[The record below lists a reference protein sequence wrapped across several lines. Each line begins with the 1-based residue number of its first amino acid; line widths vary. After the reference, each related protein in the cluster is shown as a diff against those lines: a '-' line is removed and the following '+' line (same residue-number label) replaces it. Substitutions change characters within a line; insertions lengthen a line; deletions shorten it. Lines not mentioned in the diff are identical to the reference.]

1 MEKEDDKKED
11 KKEDDKKED
20 KKEDKEDKKENEN
33 DKKYKKNKIKNYLQ
47 NIDNN
52 HKQDSATFL
61 ENLKM
66 FDKKF
71 NKKEEKVPNISNR
84 FPGNLNQMR
93 NNEGTEDDFAMNVN
107 ETLIDP
113 YPNLD
118 TNPFRQNGDY
128 LNLAQNQE
136 QINLLR
142 IIADNLS
149 RENQRGISHSVI
161 FIGYIICFLIL
172 TNRFANNGG
181 FDYSASRSLYYM
193 IVALSCFIS
202 VIYLKE
208 IVKANKKNKNK

>member
-1 MEKEDDKKED
+1 MEENEKED
-11 KKEDDKKED
+11 KKAEEKNED
-20 KKEDKEDKKENEN
+20 KKDEKN
-33 DKKYKKNKIKNYLQ
+33 DNKKYKKNKAKDLIQ

-52 HKQDSATFL
+52 FKQDSATFL
-61 ENLKM
+61 ENLKR
-66 FDKKF
+66 FDK
-71 NKKEEKVPNISNR
+71 NKREKEKVPNISN
-84 FPGNLNQMR
+84 NLNQIK
-93 NNEGTEDDFAMNVN
+93 NNEGTEDDFTMNVN

-118 TNPFRQNGDY
+118 NPFRQNGDY

-142 IIADNLS
+142 IIADNLT
-149 RENQRGISHSVI
+149 RENHSGISYSVI
-161 FIGYIICFLIL
+161 LIGYIIFFIIL
-172 TNRFANNGG
+172 TNRFHNSGG

-193 IVALSCFIS
+193 ILALSCFIS

>member
-1 MEKEDDKKED
+1 MEENEKED
-11 KKEDDKKED
+11 KKAEEKNED
-20 KKEDKEDKKENEN
+20 KKDEKN
-33 DKKYKKNKIKNYLQ
+33 DNKKYKKNKAKDLIQ

-52 HKQDSATFL
+52 FKQDSATFL
-61 ENLKM
+61 ENLKR
-66 FDKKF
+66 FDK
-71 NKKEEKVPNISNR
+71 NKREKEKDPNISN
-84 FPGNLNQMR
+84 NLNQIK
-93 NNEGTEDDFAMNVN
+93 NNEGTEDDFTMNVN

-118 TNPFRQNGDY
+118 NPFRQNGDY

-142 IIADNLS
+142 IIADNLT
-149 RENQRGISHSVI
+149 RENHSGISYSVI
-161 FIGYIICFLIL
+161 LIGYIIFFIIL
-172 TNRFANNGG
+172 TNRFHNSGG

-193 IVALSCFIS
+193 ILALSCFIS

>member
-1 MEKEDDKKED
+1 MEENEKED
-11 KKEDDKKED
+11 KKAEEKNED
-20 KKEDKEDKKENEN
+20 KKDEKN
-33 DKKYKKNKIKNYLQ
+33 DNKKYKKNKAKDLIQ

-52 HKQDSATFL
+52 FKQDSATFL
-61 ENLKM
+61 ENLKR
-66 FDKKF
+66 FDKNFKRE
-71 NKKEEKVPNISNR
+71 KEKVPNINN
-84 FPGNLNQMR
+84 NLNQIK
-93 NNEGTEDDFAMNVN
+93 NIEGTEDDFTMNVN

-118 TNPFRQNGDY
+118 NPFRQNGDY

-142 IIADNLS
+142 IIADNLT
-149 RENQRGISHSVI
+149 RENHSGISYSVI
-161 FIGYIICFLIL
+161 LIGYIIFFIIL
-172 TNRFANNGG
+172 TNRFHNSGG

-193 IVALSCFIS
+193 ILALSCFIS

>member
-1 MEKEDDKKED
+1 MEENEKED
-11 KKEDDKKED
+11 KKAEEKNED
-20 KKEDKEDKKENEN
+20 KKDEKN
-33 DKKYKKNKIKNYLQ
+33 DNKKYKKNKAKDLIQ

-52 HKQDSATFL
+52 FKQDSATFL
-61 ENLKM
+61 QNLKR
-66 FDKKF
+66 FDKNFKRE
-71 NKKEEKVPNISNR
+71 KEKVPNISN
-84 FPGNLNQMR
+84 NLNQIK
-93 NNEGTEDDFAMNVN
+93 NNEGTEDDFTMNVN

-118 TNPFRQNGDY
+118 NPFRQNGDY

-142 IIADNLS
+142 IIADNLT
-149 RENQRGISHSVI
+149 RENHSGISYSVI
-161 FIGYIICFLIL
+161 LIGYIIFFIIL
-172 TNRFANNGG
+172 TNRFHNSGG

-193 IVALSCFIS
+193 ILALSCFIS

>member
-1 MEKEDDKKED
+1 MEENEQED
-11 KKEDDKKED
+11 KKAEEKNED
-20 KKEDKEDKKENEN
+20 KKDEKN
-33 DKKYKKNKIKNYLQ
+33 DNKKYKKNKAKDLIQ

-52 HKQDSATFL
+52 FKQDSATFL
-61 ENLKM
+61 ENLKR
-66 FDKKF
+66 FDK
-71 NKKEEKVPNISNR
+71 NKREKEKVPNISN
-84 FPGNLNQMR
+84 NLNQIK

-142 IIADNLS
+142 IIADNLT
-149 RENQRGISHSVI
+149 RENHSGISYSVI
-161 FIGYIICFLIL
+161 LIGYIIFFIIL
-172 TNRFANNGG
+172 TNRFHNNGG

-193 IVALSCFIS
+193 ILALSCFIS

>member
-1 MEKEDDKKED
+1 MEENEKED
-11 KKEDDKKED
+11 KKTEEKNED
-20 KKEDKEDKKENEN
+20 KKDEKN
-33 DKKYKKNKIKNYLQ
+33 DNKKYKKNKAKDLIQ

-52 HKQDSATFL
+52 FKQDSVTFL
-61 ENLKM
+61 ENLKR
-66 FDKKF
+66 FDKNFKRE
-71 NKKEEKVPNISNR
+71 KEKVPNISN
-84 FPGNLNQMR
+84 NLNQIK
-93 NNEGTEDDFAMNVN
+93 NNEGTEDDFTMNVN

-118 TNPFRQNGDY
+118 NPFRQNGDY

-142 IIADNLS
+142 IIADNLT
-149 RENQRGISHSVI
+149 RENHSGISYSVI
-161 FIGYIICFLIL
+161 LIGYIIFFIIL
-172 TNRFANNGG
+172 TNRFHNSGG

-193 IVALSCFIS
+193 ILALSCFIS

>member
-1 MEKEDDKKED
+1 MEENEKED
-11 KKEDDKKED
+11 KKAEEKNED
-20 KKEDKEDKKENEN
+20 KKDEKN
-33 DKKYKKNKIKNYLQ
+33 DNKKYKKNKTKDLIQ

-52 HKQDSATFL
+52 FKQDSATFL
-61 ENLKM
+61 ENLKR
-66 FDKKF
+66 FDK
-71 NKKEEKVPNISNR
+71 NKREKEKVPNISN
-84 FPGNLNQMR
+84 NLNQIK
-93 NNEGTEDDFAMNVN
+93 NNEGTEDDFTMNVN

-118 TNPFRQNGDY
+118 NPFRQNGDY

-142 IIADNLS
+142 IIADNLT
-149 RENQRGISHSVI
+149 RENHSGISYSVI
-161 FIGYIICFLIL
+161 LIGYIIFFIIL
-172 TNRFANNGG
+172 TNRFHNSGG

-193 IVALSCFIS
+193 ILALSCFIS

>member
-1 MEKEDDKKED
+1 MEENEKED
-11 KKEDDKKED
+11 KKAEEKNED
-20 KKEDKEDKKENEN
+20 KKDEKN
-33 DKKYKKNKIKNYLQ
+33 DNKKYKKNKAKDLIQ

-52 HKQDSATFL
+52 FKQDSATFL
-61 ENLKM
+61 ENLKR
-66 FDKKF
+66 FDKNFKRE
-71 NKKEEKVPNISNR
+71 KEKVPNISN
-84 FPGNLNQMR
+84 NLNQIK
-93 NNEGTEDDFAMNVN
+93 NNEGTEDHFTMNVN

-118 TNPFRQNGDY
+118 NPFRQNGDY

-142 IIADNLS
+142 IIADNLT
-149 RENQRGISHSVI
+149 RENHSGISYSVI
-161 FIGYIICFLIL
+161 LIGYIIFFIIL
-172 TNRFANNGG
+172 TNRFHNSGG

-193 IVALSCFIS
+193 ILALSCFIS

>member
-1 MEKEDDKKED
+1 MEENEKED
-11 KKEDDKKED
+11 KKDEKNDNKKDE
-20 KKEDKEDKKENEN
+20 KN
-33 DKKYKKNKIKNYLQ
+33 DNKKYKKNKAKDLIQ

-52 HKQDSATFL
+52 FKQDSATFL
-61 ENLKM
+61 ENLKR
-66 FDKKF
+66 FDKNFKRE
-71 NKKEEKVPNISNR
+71 KEKVPNISN
-84 FPGNLNQMR
+84 NLNQIK
-93 NNEGTEDDFAMNVN
+93 NNEGTEDDFTMNVN

-142 IIADNLS
+142 IIADNLT
-149 RENQRGISHSVI
+149 RENHSGISYSVI
-161 FIGYIICFLIL
+161 LIGYIIFFIIQ
-172 TNRFANNGG
+172 TNRFHNNGG

-193 IVALSCFIS
+193 ILALSCFIS

>member
-1 MEKEDDKKED
+1 MEENEKED
-11 KKEDDKKED
+11 KKAEEKNED
-20 KKEDKEDKKENEN
+20 KKDEKN
-33 DKKYKKNKIKNYLQ
+33 DNKKYKKNKAKDLVQ

-52 HKQDSATFL
+52 FKQDSATFL
-61 ENLKM
+61 ENLKR
-66 FDKKF
+66 FDK
-71 NKKEEKVPNISNR
+71 NKREKEKVPNISN
-84 FPGNLNQMR
+84 NLNQIK
-93 NNEGTEDDFAMNVN
+93 NNEGTEDDFTMNVN

-118 TNPFRQNGDY
+118 NPFRQNGDY

-142 IIADNLS
+142 IIADNLT
-149 RENQRGISHSVI
+149 RENHSGISYSVI
-161 FIGYIICFLIL
+161 LIGYIIFFIIL
-172 TNRFANNGG
+172 TNRFHNSGG

-193 IVALSCFIS
+193 ILALSCFIS

>member
-1 MEKEDDKKED
+1 MEENEKED
-11 KKEDDKKED
+11 KKAEEKNED
-20 KKEDKEDKKENEN
+20 KKDEKN
-33 DKKYKKNKIKNYLQ
+33 DNKKYKKNKPKDLIQ

-52 HKQDSATFL
+52 FKQDSATFL
-61 ENLKM
+61 ENLKR
-66 FDKKF
+66 FDK
-71 NKKEEKVPNISNR
+71 NKREKEKVPNISN
-84 FPGNLNQMR
+84 NLNQIK
-93 NNEGTEDDFAMNVN
+93 NNEGTEDDFTMNVN

-118 TNPFRQNGDY
+118 NPFRQNGDY

-142 IIADNLS
+142 IIADNLT
-149 RENQRGISHSVI
+149 RENHSGISYSVI
-161 FIGYIICFLIL
+161 LIGYIIFFIIL
-172 TNRFANNGG
+172 TNRFHNSGG

-193 IVALSCFIS
+193 ILALSCFIS

>member
-1 MEKEDDKKED
+1 
-11 KKEDDKKED
+11 
-20 KKEDKEDKKENEN
+20 
-33 DKKYKKNKIKNYLQ
+33 
-47 NIDNN
+47 
-52 HKQDSATFL
+52 
-61 ENLKM
+61 M

-142 IIADNLS
+142 IIADNLTS
-149 RENQRGISHSVI
+149 ENQRGISQSVI
-161 FIGYIICFLIL
+161 LIGYIICFLIL
-172 TNRFANNGG
+172 INRFVNNGG

>member
-1 MEKEDDKKED
+1 MEENEKED
-11 KKEDDKKED
+11 KKAEEKNED
-20 KKEDKEDKKENEN
+20 KKDEKN
-33 DKKYKKNKIKNYLQ
+33 DNKKYKKNKAKDLIQ

-52 HKQDSATFL
+52 FKQDSATFL
-61 ENLKM
+61 ENLKR
-66 FDKKF
+66 FDKNFKRE
-71 NKKEEKVPNISNR
+71 KEKVPNISN
-84 FPGNLNQMR
+84 NLNQIK
-93 NNEGTEDDFAMNVN
+93 NNEGTEDDFTMNVN

-118 TNPFRQNGDY
+118 NPFRQNGDY

-142 IIADNLS
+142 IIADNLT
-149 RENQRGISHSVI
+149 RENHSGISYSVI
-161 FIGYIICFLIL
+161 LIGYIIFFIIL
-172 TNRFANNGG
+172 TNRFHNSGG

-193 IVALSCFIS
+193 ILALSCFIS

>member
-1 MEKEDDKKED
+1 MEENEKED
-11 KKEDDKKED
+11 KKAEEKNED
-20 KKEDKEDKKENEN
+20 KKDEKN
-33 DKKYKKNKIKNYLQ
+33 DNKKYKKNKAKDLIQ

-52 HKQDSATFL
+52 FKQDSATFL
-61 ENLKM
+61 EKLKR
-66 FDKKF
+66 FDK
-71 NKKEEKVPNISNR
+71 NKREKEKVPNISN
-84 FPGNLNQMR
+84 NLNQIK
-93 NNEGTEDDFAMNVN
+93 NNEGTEDDFTMNVN

-118 TNPFRQNGDY
+118 NPFRQNGDY

-142 IIADNLS
+142 IIADNLT
-149 RENQRGISHSVI
+149 RENHSGISYSVI
-161 FIGYIICFLIL
+161 LIGYIIFFIIL
-172 TNRFANNGG
+172 TNRFHNSGG

-193 IVALSCFIS
+193 ILALSCFIS

>member
-1 MEKEDDKKED
+1 MEENEKED
-11 KKEDDKKED
+11 KKTEEKNED
-20 KKEDKEDKKENEN
+20 KKDEKN
-33 DKKYKKNKIKNYLQ
+33 DNKKYKKNKAKDLIQ

-52 HKQDSATFL
+52 FKQDSATFL
-61 ENLKM
+61 ENLKR
-66 FDKKF
+66 FDK
-71 NKKEEKVPNISNR
+71 NKREKEKVPNISN
-84 FPGNLNQMR
+84 NLNQIK
-93 NNEGTEDDFAMNVN
+93 NNEGTEDDFTMNVN

-118 TNPFRQNGDY
+118 NPFRQNGDY

-142 IIADNLS
+142 IIADNLT
-149 RENQRGISHSVI
+149 RENHSGISYSAI
-161 FIGYIICFLIL
+161 LIGYIIFFIIL
-172 TNRFANNGG
+172 TNRFHNNGG

-193 IVALSCFIS
+193 ILALSCFIS

>member
-1 MEKEDDKKED
+1 MEENEKED
-11 KKEDDKKED
+11 KKAEEKNED
-20 KKEDKEDKKENEN
+20 KKDEKN
-33 DKKYKKNKIKNYLQ
+33 DNKKYKKNKAKDLIQ

-52 HKQDSATFL
+52 FKQDSATFL
-61 ENLKM
+61 ENLKR
-66 FDKKF
+66 FDKNFKRE
-71 NKKEEKVPNISNR
+71 KEKVPNISN
-84 FPGNLNQMR
+84 NLNQIK
-93 NNEGTEDDFAMNVN
+93 NNEGTEDDFTMNVN

-118 TNPFRQNGDY
+118 NPFRQNGDY

-142 IIADNLS
+142 IIADNLT
-149 RENQRGISHSVI
+149 RENHSGISYSVI
-161 FIGYIICFLIL
+161 LIVYIIFFIIL
-172 TNRFANNGG
+172 TNRFHNSGG

-193 IVALSCFIS
+193 ILALSCFIS

>member
-1 MEKEDDKKED
+1 MEENEKED
-11 KKEDDKKED
+11 KKAEEKNED
-20 KKEDKEDKKENEN
+20 KKDEKN
-33 DKKYKKNKIKNYLQ
+33 DNKKYKKNKAKDLIQ

-52 HKQDSATFL
+52 FKQDSATFL
-61 ENLKM
+61 ENLKR
-66 FDKKF
+66 FDKNFKRE
-71 NKKEEKVPNISNR
+71 KEKVPNISN
-84 FPGNLNQMR
+84 NLNQIK
-93 NNEGTEDDFAMNVN
+93 NNEGTEDDFTMNVN

-118 TNPFRQNGDY
+118 KPFRQNGDY

-142 IIADNLS
+142 IIADNLT
-149 RENQRGISHSVI
+149 RENHSGISYSVI
-161 FIGYIICFLIL
+161 LIGYIIFFIIL
-172 TNRFANNGG
+172 TNRFHNSGG

-193 IVALSCFIS
+193 ILALSCFIS

>member
-1 MEKEDDKKED
+1 MEENEKED
-11 KKEDDKKED
+11 KKAEEKNED
-20 KKEDKEDKKENEN
+20 KKDEKN
-33 DKKYKKNKIKNYLQ
+33 DNKKYKKNKAKDLIQ

-52 HKQDSATFL
+52 FKQDSATFL
-61 ENLKM
+61 ENLKR
-66 FDKKF
+66 FDKNFKRE
-71 NKKEEKVPNISNR
+71 KEKVPNISN
-84 FPGNLNQMR
+84 NLNQIK
-93 NNEGTEDDFAMNVN
+93 NNEGTEDDFTMNVN

-118 TNPFRQNGDY
+118 NPFRQNGDY

-142 IIADNLS
+142 IIADNLT
-149 RENQRGISHSVI
+149 RENHSGISYSVI
-161 FIGYIICFLIL
+161 LIGYIIFFIIL
-172 TNRFANNGG
+172 TNRFHNNGG

-193 IVALSCFIS
+193 ILALSCFIS

>member
-1 MEKEDDKKED
+1 MEENEKED
-11 KKEDDKKED
+11 KKAEEKNED
-20 KKEDKEDKKENEN
+20 KKDEKN
-33 DKKYKKNKIKNYLQ
+33 DNKKYKKNKAKDLIQ

-52 HKQDSATFL
+52 FKQDSATFL
-61 ENLKM
+61 ENLKR
-66 FDKKF
+66 FDKNFKRE
-71 NKKEEKVPNISNR
+71 KEKVPNISN
-84 FPGNLNQMR
+84 NLNQIK
-93 NNEGTEDDFAMNVN
+93 NNEGTEDDFTMNVN

-118 TNPFRQNGDY
+118 NPFRQNGDY

-142 IIADNLS
+142 IIADNLT
-149 RENQRGISHSVI
+149 RENHSGISYSVI
-161 FIGYIICFLIL
+161 LIGYIIFFIIL
-172 TNRFANNGG
+172 TNRFYNSGG

-193 IVALSCFIS
+193 ILALSCFIS

>member
-1 MEKEDDKKED
+1 MEENEKED
-11 KKEDDKKED
+11 KKAEEKNED
-20 KKEDKEDKKENEN
+20 KKDEKN
-33 DKKYKKNKIKNYLQ
+33 DNKKYKKNKTKDLIR

-52 HKQDSATFL
+52 FKQDSATFL
-61 ENLKM
+61 ENLKR
-66 FDKKF
+66 FDK
-71 NKKEEKVPNISNR
+71 NKREKEKVPNISN
-84 FPGNLNQMR
+84 NLNQIK
-93 NNEGTEDDFAMNVN
+93 NNEGTEDDFTMNVN

-118 TNPFRQNGDY
+118 NPFRQNGDY

-142 IIADNLS
+142 IIADNLT
-149 RENQRGISHSVI
+149 RENHSGISYSVI
-161 FIGYIICFLIL
+161 LIGYIIFFIIL
-172 TNRFANNGG
+172 TNRFHNSGG

-193 IVALSCFIS
+193 ILALSCFIS

>member
-1 MEKEDDKKED
+1 MEENEKED
-11 KKEDDKKED
+11 KKAEEKNED
-20 KKEDKEDKKENEN
+20 KKDEKN
-33 DKKYKKNKIKNYLQ
+33 DNKKYKKNKAKGLIQ

-52 HKQDSATFL
+52 FKQDSATFL
-61 ENLKM
+61 ENLKR
-66 FDKKF
+66 FDKNFKRE
-71 NKKEEKVPNISNR
+71 KEKVPNISN
-84 FPGNLNQMR
+84 NLNQIK
-93 NNEGTEDDFAMNVN
+93 NNEGTEDDFTMNVN

-118 TNPFRQNGDY
+118 NPFRQNGDY

-142 IIADNLS
+142 IIADNLT
-149 RENQRGISHSVI
+149 RENHSGISYSVI
-161 FIGYIICFLIL
+161 LIGYIIFFIIL
-172 TNRFANNGG
+172 TNRFHNSGG

-193 IVALSCFIS
+193 IVALSCFIG

>member
-1 MEKEDDKKED
+1 MEENEKED
-11 KKEDDKKED
+11 KKAEEKNED
-20 KKEDKEDKKENEN
+20 KKDEKN
-33 DKKYKKNKIKNYLQ
+33 DNKKYKKNKTKDLIQ

-52 HKQDSATFL
+52 FKQDSATFL
-61 ENLKM
+61 ENLKR
-66 FDKKF
+66 FDKNFKRE
-71 NKKEEKVPNISNR
+71 KEKVPNISN
-84 FPGNLNQMR
+84 NLNQIK
-93 NNEGTEDDFAMNVN
+93 NNEGTEDDFTMNVN

-118 TNPFRQNGDY
+118 NPFRQNGDY

-142 IIADNLS
+142 IIADNLT
-149 RENQRGISHSVI
+149 RENHSGISYSVI
-161 FIGYIICFLIL
+161 LIGYIIFFIIL
-172 TNRFANNGG
+172 TNRFHNSGG

-193 IVALSCFIS
+193 ILALSCFIS

>member
-1 MEKEDDKKED
+1 MEENEKED
-11 KKEDDKKED
+11 KKAEEKNED
-20 KKEDKEDKKENEN
+20 KKDEKN
-33 DKKYKKNKIKNYLQ
+33 DNKKYKKNKAKDLIQ

-52 HKQDSATFL
+52 FKQDSATFL
-61 ENLKM
+61 ENLKR
-66 FDKKF
+66 FDKNFKRE
-71 NKKEEKVPNISNR
+71 KEKVPNISN
-84 FPGNLNQMR
+84 NLNQIK
-93 NNEGTEDDFAMNVN
+93 NNEGTEDDFTMNVN

-118 TNPFRQNGDY
+118 INPFRQNGDY

-142 IIADNLS
+142 IIADNLT
-149 RENQRGISHSVI
+149 RENQSGISYSVI
-161 FIGYIICFLIL
+161 LIGYIIFFIIL
-172 TNRFANNGG
+172 TNRFHNSGG

>member
-1 MEKEDDKKED
+1 MD
-11 KKEDDKKED
+11 
-20 KKEDKEDKKENEN
+20 
-33 DKKYKKNKIKNYLQ
+33 
-47 NIDNN
+47 
-52 HKQDSATFL
+52 
-61 ENLKM
+61 NLKL
-66 FDKKF
+66 FDKIIKD
-71 NKKEEKVPNISNR
+71 KDKVPNLNNRPINSNI
-84 FPGNLNQMR
+84 NQIR
-93 NNEGTEDDFAMNVN
+93 NTEDDFEMNIN

-142 IIADNLS
+142 IIADNLT
-149 RENQRGISHSVI
+149 RENQSGVSYSVI
-161 FIGYIICFLIL
+161 LIGYIIFFIIL
-172 TNRFANNGG
+172 TNRFHNSGG

-193 IVALSCFIS
+193 ILALSCFIS